1 MSFLTATS
9 ESFKKSGS
17 SKRLGTEAEAET
29 APAVKHTKN
38 SGKGSVPALPKASEA
53 KASARG
59 ADSAS
64 ASVPAAK
71 PAAKAR
77 AKTSGKATSGIT
89 EENLLSV
96 VSDIA
101 ELTLVNS
108 RDVAMLRSI
117 LVDVCLFYSNEETLW
132 LEKGYKAVT
141 TTYQENLVNMS
152 PEEKANSSSVHIF
165 IWLECITNGVAA
177 VLPEVMQHKAAID
190 KEVTEE
196 IEKLHTAHTMNLDMK
211 DAVWTPPLAGSDQL
225 NKIVRTILERQVK
238 VFRKMSCHK
247 AKQWRLEAQATETAK
262 PAVDAI
268 MRLLVEKGEGEMRYQ
283 QAPRGKLERKI
294 GKALGRR

>member
-9 ESFKKSGS
+9 ESFKKSSS
-17 SKRLGTEAEAET
+17 SKRLGAEAEAEAT
-29 APAVKHTKN
+29 PAKLTKN
-38 SGKGSVPALPKASEA
+38 QGKGSVPALPKASEA
-53 KASARG
+53 TASAKG
-59 ADSAS
+59 AGSAS
-64 ASVPAAK
+64 ASAPAAK
-71 PAAKAR
+71 PAAKTR
-77 AKTSGKATSGIT
+77 AKTERKATSGIT

-117 LVDVCLFYSNEETLW
+117 LVDVCLFYSNDATLW

-177 VLPEVMQHKAAID
+177 VLPEVVQHKAAID

-196 IEKLHTAHTMNLDMK
+196 IENLRTAHTMNLDMK
-211 DAVWTPPLAGSDQL
+211 DTVWTSPVAGSDQL

-262 PAVDAI
+262 PAIDAI
-268 MRLLVEKGEGEMRYQ
+268 MRLLVETGEGEMRYQ

>member
-1 MSFLTATS
+1 MSFLTAAS

-17 SKRLGTEAEAET
+17 SKRLGTEAEGEAS
-29 APAVKHTKN
+29 VKHTKN

-53 KASARG
+53 TASVKG
-59 ADSAS
+59 AGSAS

-71 PAAKAR
+71 PPPKTPK

-101 ELTLVNS
+101 ELTLVNA

-117 LVDVCLFYSNEETLW
+117 LVDVCLFYSNDETLW

-177 VLPEVMQHKAAID
+177 VLPEVVQHKAAID
-190 KEVTEE
+190 KEVAEE

-211 DAVWTPPLAGSDQL
+211 DAVWTPPLPGSDQL

-262 PAVDAI
+262 PAIDAI